1 MRKGD
6 VVKITLLRGGK
17 KRIVEVTLAAR
28 PQTDAGLPS
37 GG

>member
-1 MRKGD
+1 MK
-6 VVKITLLRGGK
+6 VTLLRGGK
-17 KRIVEVTLAAR
+17 KRVVSVTLAAR